1 VQWLPQQE
9 EEEEM
14 EVSVEEYMPPGISEE
29 EAIKVDIEDFEFFEL
44 SQCEGRLA
52 AARLDSR

>member
-1 VQWLPQQE
+1 VPWPPQQE

-29 EAIKVDIEDFEFFEL
+29 DAIQMAFED
-44 SQCEGRLA
+44 S
-52 AARLDSR
+52 